1 MGGRGSSSGKGKASG
16 KQPAKISGDVSFP
29 EIINASPN
37 AITFVKTVTVL
48 PKGYIPESGRK
59 GDLGALIDKYGINDV
74 VINTRRTRAGANDLK
89 RMQDL
94 GFKIQARYMDTPE
107 PGSSLPPKDY
117 YYMIRK

>member
-1 MGGRGSSSGKGKASG
+1 MGGRGSASG
-16 KQPAKISGDVSFP
+16 KAKANGKQSISGDVSFQ

-37 AITFVKTVTVL
+37 AISFSKAVTIL
-48 PKGYIPESGRK
+48 PKGYMPESGRK